1 MRDLGADLR
10 LLIVDDHAIIRRG
23 LRAILQDEYPEV
35 GIQEA
40 EDGVKA
46 MVLLED
52 NHVDAVILDISLPS
66 RNGLDVL
73 KDIRVLKP
81 DLPVIMLSVHAG
93 EQYAARCLKAGA
105 SAYLSKDEA
114 PDVLTEAL
122 ETVLKGDVY
131 MPTSFEAHLAEIKA
145 AGVATDLHES
155 LSDREYEV
163 MCGLALGKT
172 VSMIAEELNIS
183 VKTVS
188 TYRHRVL
195 EKMHMESNADLT
207 RYAIDHQMIA

>member
-1 MRDLGADLR
+1 MREPGTNLR

-23 LRAILQDEYPEV
+23 LRAILLDEYPGMAVQEAGD
-35 GIQEA
+35 GIQ
-40 EDGVKA
+40 A
-46 MVLLED
+46 MFILQESEL
-52 NHVDAVILDISLPS
+52 DAVILDISLPV
-66 RNGLDVL
+66 RNGLEVL
-73 KDIRVLKP
+73 KDIRALKP
-81 DLPVIMLSVHAG
+81 DLPVIMLSIHAG

-122 ETVLKGDVY
+122 QAVLKGDVY

-145 AGVATDLHES
+145 AGVTTDLHES

-172 VSMIAEELNIS
+172 VSMLAEELNIS

-195 EKMHMESNADLT
+195 EKMRMECNADLT